1 MFNLFSESDELMALY
16 YKLTLDLPEEKYK
29 GKTNKRNAMDAQ
41 KACLLC
47 FSTEFFV
54 SLYERKKETW
64 SNLNDAS
71 KILVTK
77 KINFLTLL
85 LMERKL
91 KISEQEMKS
100 FELELKRIHR
110 LFDLL
115 IYSDSP
121 EYRMTASV
129 SPEAV
134 RVNNEALKLISLVA
148 AYDNY
153 IDTKMKDLLGK
164 LKELIK
170 SSTHISDS
178 ERAMINKAMGSS
190 FHSSQKTGHWF
201 KCKKGHIYCITE
213 CGGAM
218 EVAMCPVEGCGER
231 IGGEHHALRPDQEL
245 ANEMDGASYAAWSEQ
260 NNMANF
266 GLFGR

>member
-1 MFNLFSESDELMALY
+1 MGLY
-16 YKLTLDLPEEKYK
+16 DKLIRDLPEEKYK

-54 SLYERKKETW
+54 SLFERKKETW
-64 SNLNDAS
+64 SNLNNSS
-71 KILVTK
+71 KVLVTK

-85 LMERKL
+85 LKERKL

-100 FELELKRIHR
+100 FEFELKRIHR

-121 EYRMTASV
+121 EYCITASV

-134 RVNNEALKLISLVA
+134 HVNKEALKLISSVA
-148 AYDNY
+148 AYDNS
-153 IDTKMKDLLGK
+153 IDTKMKYLLGK
-164 LKELIK
+164 LKILIR
-170 SSTHISDS
+170 SSTQISDS

-218 EVAMCPVEGCGER
+218 VEAMCPVAGCGER
-231 IGGEHHALRPDQEL
+231 IGGGNHALRTDQEL
-245 ANEMDGASYAAWSEQ
+245 ASEMDGASYAAWSEQ
-260 NNMANF
+260 NNLGNF
-266 GLFGR
+266 GVGF